1 IGRIFRLSNDS
12 DSNVK
17 ASIMVV
23 QKEEIKGE
31 AASDFH
37 PAPVWLNESY
47 LESLL
52 QSKKNDAGL
61 RVTELDIKPA
71 TSKGENYA
79 SIMTR
84 VKVSYVKSGAKTPEE
99 GFYIVKTTYEND
111 PFISNI
117 FSGYQ
122 ASTTEMLMYEKI
134 LPKLSALIDGT
145 QQPEKLFAKT
155 LHVDYEHDAIIFEDL
170 AVTKHVLADRL
181 AGFDLEHTHM
191 ALRKLAKMH
200 AAAAVLNERQ
210 PGVLT
215 KLDHGIFNR
224 HTEGFGPFFQNM
236 MGMGAEFADT
246 CPELGSYYG
255 DKLRALVKR
264 VMEYS
269 TRVYDPQPD
278 EFNTLVHGDYWVN
291 NVMLRYSEKQE
302 PLDMILIDFQFSSW
316 SSPAVDL
323 HYFFNTSLQ
332 KNVRFHQQDAL
343 IQFYHKVLVD
353 TLKELK
359 YGGYIPSLRQLV
371 LQLEKGKFMAVSVS
385 LACNGI
391 MLNDQT
397 ADADFLALIQDD
409 ERGRNFRRLVYSN
422 KKFQEFVKHF
432 LPVFDRS
439 GLLDVTD

>member
-1 IGRIFRLSNDS
+1 
-12 DSNVK
+12 
-17 ASIMVV
+17 MVE
-23 QKEEIKGE
+23 QNKENKEE
-31 AASDFH
+31 APTDFH
-37 PAPVWLNESY
+37 PSPVWLNESY

-52 QSKKNDAGL
+52 QSKKKDAGL
-61 RVTELDIKPA
+61 RITQLDIKPA
-71 TSKGENYA
+71 TAKGENYA
-79 SIMTR
+79 SVMTR
-84 VKVSYVKSGAKTPEE
+84 VKVTYVKSGAKTPEE
-99 GFYIVKTTYEND
+99 GYYIVKTTYEND
-111 PFISNI
+111 PVISSI

-122 ASTTEMLMYEKI
+122 ASTTEMLMYEKV
-134 LPKLSALIDGT
+134 LPKLSDLIDGT
-145 QQPEKLFAKT
+145 QEPEKLFAQT

-170 AVTKHVLADRL
+170 AVSKHVLADRL

-224 HTEGFGPFFQNM
+224 HTEGFAPFFQNM
-236 MGMGAEFADT
+236 MIMGAEFADK

-255 DKLRALVKR
+255 NKLRALVKR
-264 VMEYS
+264 LMEYS

-278 EFNTLVHGDYWVN
+278 EFNTLVHGDFWVN
-291 NVMLRYSEKQE
+291 NVMLRYGEKKE

-323 HYFFNTSLQ
+323 HYLFNTSLQ
-332 KNVRFHQQDAL
+332 NKIRFHQQDAL

-353 TLKELK
+353 TLKDLK

-371 LQLEKGKFMAVSVS
+371 LQLEKGKFIAVSVS
-385 LACNGI
+385 FACQAV
-391 MLNDQT
+391 MVNDQT
-397 ADADFLALIQDD
+397 DDADFNALIQDD
-409 ERGRNFRRLVYSN
+409 ERGRNFRRVVYSN
-422 KKFQEFVKHF
+422 KKLQEIVKNL
-432 LPVFDRS
+432 LPAFDRI